1 LEGADFS
8 ECPGKPLKTFRLDD
22 DTMLLLKN
30 ILAAVVKVSWE
41 EMVHMNG
48 SSLSQ
53 VDASIG
59 EELWVDLECF
69 WAEELT
75 TFENTINVKGDGC

>member
-1 LEGADFS
+1 
-8 ECPGKPLKTFRLDD
+8 
-22 DTMLLLKN
+22 
-30 ILAAVVKVSWE
+30 
-41 EMVHMNG
+41 MVHMNG